1 MKTTISIIVP
11 IYNSEQYL
19 EECIKSLM
27 KQTFKD
33 IEIICVD
40 DGSTDDSARILKQLA
55 KEDNRIKIIS
65 QKNSGRSVARN
76 AGLKKVNSEY
86 VMFCDS
92 DDTFDCKMC
101 EKMYASIEKN
111 RTDLAVC
118 EIGIEYESHDEYKKR
133 DEDYYKLK
141 YKGKQKV
148 SDDLILATDT
158 SVCNKIFKTELIQK
172 YNIRFPEDLNNEDY
186 YFCNA
191 YMSVAK
197 SVFYL
202 NQKLYRY
209 IRHDGSIMADFFDKD
224 TYSPDHLLVAIKL
237 FGFYEKHGFIGQ
249 HKDLF
254 WWQFRESYWFSYDF
268 SAPDKRKKINAIAR
282 EFIGKHYKEFEPS
295 DPFLRTKILMIK
307 RSTKVYSIMRK
318 AKSAA
323 RTTYLKI
330 NRPYKQRES
339 VHNRMI
345 EIEMGL
351 DEIEE
356 RLNKLKKVG

>member
-1 MKTTISIIVP
+1 
-11 IYNSEQYL
+11 
-19 EECIKSLM
+19 M

-65 QKNSGRSVARN
+65 QKNSGRSAARN

-92 DDTFDCKMC
+92 DDTFDKKMC
-101 EKMYASIEKN
+101 EKMYSSIQKN
-111 RTDLAVC
+111 ETDLAVC
-118 EIGIEYESHDEYKKR
+118 EIGIEYEAHEEYKNR
-133 DEDYYKLK
+133 DDGYYKLK
-141 YKGKQKV
+141 FEGKQDV
-148 SDDLILATDT
+148 NDDLILRTDT

-172 YNIRFPEDLNNEDY
+172 YDIRFPKDLNNEDY

-197 SVFYL
+197 TAFYL
-202 NQKLYRY
+202 NQKLYQY
-209 IRHDGSIMADFFDKD
+209 IRHEGSIMADYFDKD
-224 TYSPDHLLVAIKL
+224 SYSPDHLLVAMKL
-237 FGFYEKHGFIGQ
+237 FDFYEKNGFINQ

-254 WWQFRESYWFSYDF
+254 WWQFSESYSFSYDF
-268 SAPDKRKKINAIAR
+268 SAPDKRKKVNAIAR
-282 EFIGKHYKEFEPS
+282 EFIAKHYKEFEPS

-330 NRPYKQRES
+330 NRPYKQREN